1 MSTSEE
7 RTHRARLAA
16 HTLHAVRDPHDT
28 TAAAQAARL
37 TKLRNAVDPDQTL
50 DPEERDRRAHHL
62 LRAEMARL
70 ALRSAQLRRERA
82 NAAANAALNADLDH
96 LLQAEEV
103 DDVR

>member
-1 MSTSEE
+1 MSSPEE
-7 RTHRARLAA
+7 RSHRARLAA
-16 HTLHAVRDPHDT
+16 HTLHAKRHSHDT
-28 TAAAQAARL
+28 TSAARAARL

-82 NAAANAALNADLDH
+82 DAAANAVLNAELDH